1 MAQTVAPAGEA
12 GELRQPHERSHHR
25 DLQGGAARA
34 AVFGISDGLLTNISL
49 ILGVAGA
56 NPVPS
61 VVLLAGLAGL
71 VAGAFSMAAGE
82 YVSMA
87 AQSELLQR
95 ELEIERRELERHP
108 EDETRELAATYRLRG
123 VEEADARRIAEA
135 IMRNPEVALEV
146 HAREELGLQPGKT
159 GNPWQ
164 AAGSSFVMFS
174 IGAVIPLLP
183 WFFTS
188 GTTAALLSIV
198 LGAVSVLAVGWTV
211 AIFTGRSRVRSAL
224 RQLAFA
230 TVAAGVAFGVG
241 HLVGNLVNVRRADPS
256 LSRRSRQREAGTK
269 VRACEEL
276 QGARCWLWC
285 VPLVV
290 LGSLSAAAKASAGS
304 PTLTLVGASSGVI
317 GSNVTYHYAW
327 DLADCAAAE
336 VAPGDTVVLNG

>member
-1 MAQTVAPAGEA
+1 MAQTAAPIDEA
-12 GELRQPHERSHHR
+12 GDQRAPHEKSHHR

-56 NPVPS
+56 NPLPS

-108 EDETRELAATYRLRG
+108 EDETRELAAVYRLRG
-123 VEEADARRIAEA
+123 VDEADARRIAEA
-135 IMRNPEVALEV
+135 IMSDPEVALEV

-174 IGAVIPLLP
+174 IGAVIPLFP
-183 WFFTS
+183 WFFVS
-188 GTTAALLSIV
+188 GVVAALLSIV

-241 HLVGNLVNVRRADPS
+241 HLVGNLVNVRT
-256 LSRRSRQREAGTK
+256 G
-269 VRACEEL
+269 
-276 QGARCWLWC
+276 
-285 VPLVV
+285 
-290 LGSLSAAAKASAGS
+290 
-304 PTLTLVGASSGVI
+304 
-317 GSNVTYHYAW
+317 
-327 DLADCAAAE
+327 
-336 VAPGDTVVLNG
+336 

>member
-1 MAQTVAPAGEA
+1 MAQPVAPVEDPADTHGST
-12 GELRQPHERSHHR
+12 GHSHHR

-56 NPVPS
+56 NPLPS

-95 ELEIERRELERHP
+95 ELEIERRELERYP
-108 EDETRELAATYRLRG
+108 EAETKELAALYRRRG
-123 VEEADARRIAEA
+123 VAAADARRIAEA
-135 IMRNPEVALEV
+135 IMQDPEVALEV
-146 HAREELGLQPGKT
+146 HAREELGLRPGKT

-174 IGAVIPLLP
+174 IGAIIPLFP
-183 WFFTS
+183 WFFVS
-188 GTTAALLSIV
+188 GTTAALLSII

-230 TVAAGVAFGVG
+230 TVAAAVAFGVG
-241 HLVGNLVNVRRADPS
+241 HLVGNLVNVRT
-256 LSRRSRQREAGTK
+256 G
-269 VRACEEL
+269 
-276 QGARCWLWC
+276 
-285 VPLVV
+285 
-290 LGSLSAAAKASAGS
+290 
-304 PTLTLVGASSGVI
+304 
-317 GSNVTYHYAW
+317 
-327 DLADCAAAE
+327 
-336 VAPGDTVVLNG
+336 

>member
-1 MAQTVAPAGEA
+1 MAQRVAPFDESGGEHR
-12 GELRQPHERSHHR
+12 LPHERSHHR

-56 NPVPS
+56 NPIPS

-108 EDETRELAATYRLRG
+108 EDETRELAAVYRLRG
-123 VEEADARRIAEA
+123 VAEADARRVAEA
-135 IMRNPEVALEV
+135 IMSNPEVALEV
-146 HAREELGLQPGKT
+146 HAREELGLRPGKT

-164 AAGSSFVMFS
+164 AAGSSFVMFA
-174 IGAVIPLLP
+174 IGAIIPLLP

-188 GTTAALLSIV
+188 GAPAALASIV

-241 HLVGNLVNVRRADPS
+241 HVVGNLVNVRT
-256 LSRRSRQREAGTK
+256 G
-269 VRACEEL
+269 
-276 QGARCWLWC
+276 
-285 VPLVV
+285 
-290 LGSLSAAAKASAGS
+290 
-304 PTLTLVGASSGVI
+304 
-317 GSNVTYHYAW
+317 
-327 DLADCAAAE
+327 
-336 VAPGDTVVLNG
+336 

>member
-1 MAQTVAPAGEA
+1 MAQGIAPVDDASDVHGSAG
-12 GELRQPHERSHHR
+12 HSHHR

-56 NPVPS
+56 NPLPS
-61 VVLLAGLAGL
+61 VVVLAGLAGL

-108 EDETRELAATYRLRG
+108 EDETRELAAVYRLRG
-123 VEEADARRIAEA
+123 VEPDDARRIAEA
-135 IMRNPEVALEV
+135 IMRNPEIALEV
-146 HAREELGLQPGKT
+146 HAREELGLRPGKT

-164 AAGSSFVMFS
+164 AAGSSFVMFC
-174 IGAVIPLLP
+174 IGAIIPLFP
-183 WFFTS
+183 WFFVS
-188 GTTAALLSIV
+188 GTTAALLSIG

-241 HLVGNLVNVRRADPS
+241 HLVGNLVNVRT
-256 LSRRSRQREAGTK
+256 G
-269 VRACEEL
+269 
-276 QGARCWLWC
+276 
-285 VPLVV
+285 
-290 LGSLSAAAKASAGS
+290 
-304 PTLTLVGASSGVI
+304 
-317 GSNVTYHYAW
+317 
-327 DLADCAAAE
+327 
-336 VAPGDTVVLNG
+336 